1 MKKILSMILC
11 LMLAMFMLVSC
22 GEDII
27 GEYLDEYDK
36 PEVKEKL
43 TYNLYIICEDGTS
56 DNAKKTVQQRIADY
70 TGSSEM
76 QTTVNVVYCTA
87 SEYNSIV
94 LNKKL
99 DGTKDQAD
107 ILLINSE
114 SLMDQLVADKRLA
127 DITEYINGDYEY
139 AKFNA
144 QIANSL
150 MQASLFT
157 EQDGSKVNYCVPNN
171 YVVGHYTYITI
182 DIKNAA
188 LYNYSELD
196 LQQNQA
202 GFVGT
207 EYFWL
212 LLAKEAKENNTAF
225 EPDKYIFSF
234 DTYITDSSLLLTKYE
249 CLSETEPTEKDSN
262 YTYLFFSPDAA
273 EKYGI
278 QKKDVEGVKDIAT
291 ARELFLNNEG
301 SKLTQSRFDEIFK
314 EVKSTVKYTDADYE
328 LISSDPTFYFN
339 QIIEKNAEDPDAA
352 PIYTYVCFDKE
363 KADKFGLDNNSY
375 FKNCVPTDENDIIR
389 LWNAMAEDGVADP
402 YKFIKIE
409 EGSITDKAK
418 YEAEGLICNIPALPA
433 ATRSDAFEG
442 AFAIN
447 ANVANVERAMEVI
460 YAINNDDTLHNY
472 LQYGIAETN
481 YDIIDKDNRI
491 IERSTEQT
499 SKYYMN
505 PRYTGDI
512 FGLLYCE
519 ELKWTEDKVV
529 PSKMQ
534 NDASVFTP

>member
-27 GEYLDEYDK
+27 GEYLEEYEK

-43 TYNLYIICEDGTS
+43 NYNLYIICEDGTS

-76 QTTVNVVYCTA
+76 QTTVNVVYCSA

-107 ILLINSE
+107 ILLVNSE
-114 SLMDQLVADKRLA
+114 SLMDQLVADERLA
-127 DITEYINGDYEY
+127 DITEYLNGEYEY

-157 EQDGSKVNYCVPNN
+157 AADGTKVNYCVPNN

-196 LQQNQA
+196 LQQKQA
-202 GFVGT
+202 GFIGT

-225 EPDKYIFSF
+225 EPDKYINEFVSN
-234 DTYITDSSLLLTKYE
+234 IADSSLLLAKYE
-249 CLSETEPTEKDSN
+249 CLSETEPNEKDSN

-273 EKYGI
+273 EKHG
-278 QKKDVEGVKDIAT
+278 VNLEEARNVKDIAK

-301 SKLTQSRFDEIFK
+301 SKLTQSKFDEIFK
-314 EVKSTVKYTDADYE
+314 EVKSAVKYTDEDYE

-339 QIIEKNAEDPDAA
+339 QIIQKNEEDPEAA
-352 PIYTYVCFDKE
+352 PVYTYVCFDKE
-363 KADKFGLDNNSY
+363 KADKFGLNNNNY
-375 FKNCVPTDENDIIR
+375 FKNCVPTDENDVIC
-389 LWNAMAEDGVADP
+389 LWNAMINAGESDP

-409 EGSITDKAK
+409 EGSFTDKAK
-418 YEAEGLICNIPALPA
+418 YEANGLICNIPALPS
-433 ATRSDAFEG
+433 ATRADAFTG

-447 ANVANVERAMEVI
+447 AKVADVERAMEVI

-481 YDIIDKDNRI
+481 YDVIDKDDRLI
-491 IERSTEQT
+491 KLSTEET
-499 SKYYMN
+499 GKYYMN

-519 ELKWTEDKVV
+519 ELGWTEDKVA

-534 NDASVFTP
+534 NDASVFRP